1 MSGYSYQI
9 KSSISSTGGRFSS
22 SKRQISWHIFVD
34 HRDKKGRKAL
44 DGDGM
49 EYKISFVWSLIS
61 GKRLVILDGN
71 KEIHFSIGKRS
82 ESKFQTSWTTPD
94 GHNFKIV
101 AQKNPIGC
109 ALKKVDLFFNG
120 VKFSDMSFFHEIE
133 KKTSAFAKK
142 KGKNESSQ
150 SQVTK
155 YKTPLVVLSDDAER
169 CSAFDYASNST
180 LQSITAADIA
190 NKSTIITRSPNAVID
205 NLFSK
210 KGENS
215 ESSQLQVSQYMTPLI
230 DVSDDVEHCGDFD
243 YPSDSIILST
253 TVADNETGSTTISRS
268 PTVII
273 DKFINKK
280 GEDSES
286 SQLQVTL
293 CKTPHCDASPK
304 SGHSEDNYEHNE
316 EYYLKSLEKL
326 SSRELIHDKP
336 IVEIYDPIKVYS
348 PTGSDGSLTVS
359 TQENSSSSTNS
370 DGRDSL
376 HDKTNSNSCHF
387 SSHERNHEPK
397 NIIKKTKSSANYSD
411 KFDID
416 KALQHLVNLDNI
428 LHSSPKMQPYVKPQS
443 ICHQL
448 NLNEIKE
455 FNTHSYCPSKV

>member
-22 SKRQISWHIFVD
+22 SKRQIKWHIFVD

-61 GKRLVILDGN
+61 GKRIVILDGN

-82 ESKFQTSWTTPD
+82 ESKFQTSWTTSD

-120 VKFSDMSFFHEIE
+120 VRFSDMSFFHEIE
-133 KKTSAFAKK
+133 KETSALTKK
-142 KGKNESSQ
+142 KKLNEFSQ
-150 SQVTK
+150 FPVTK

-169 CSAFDYASNST
+169 CSAFDYASNSAV
-180 LQSITAADIA
+180 QSITAADIA

-205 NLFSK
+205 NLFNK

-215 ESSQLQVSQYMTPLI
+215 ESSQLQVSQYITPLI
-230 DVSDDVEHCGDFD
+230 DLTDDVEHYGDFD
-243 YPSDSIILST
+243 YPSESNILST
-253 TVADNETGSTTISRS
+253 PVADIETGSTIISHS

-273 DKFINKK
+273 DNFINKK
-280 GEDSES
+280 GENSES
-286 SQLQVTL
+286 SQRQVTL
-293 CKTPHCDASPK
+293 CKTPHCGASPK
-304 SGHSEDNYEHNE
+304 SGHSEDNYQYNE
-316 EYYLKSLEKL
+316 EHYLKSHDKL

-336 IVEIYDPIKVYS
+336 IVEIYEPIKVYS
-348 PTGSDGSLTVS
+348 PTGSDGSLTIS
-359 TQENSSSSTNS
+359 TQENSSSSTISEGKN
-370 DGRDSL
+370 SL
-376 HDKTNSNSCHF
+376 HDKINSNSYHF
-387 SSHERNHEPK
+387 FSHDRNHEPK
-397 NIIKKTKSSANYSD
+397 NTIEKTKSSANYSD

-428 LHSSPKMQPYVKPQS
+428 SPSSPKIQPYVKPQS
-443 ICHQL
+443 ICHQF